1 MTSADCWNDC
11 LHCLAVRYQVDASSS
26 ATYTY
31 IITPSECLSS
41 GEMHVPIYDLTFCS
55 NALCFLR
62 NCSGHIYCT
71 DVFFSFGHAF
81 DLPPTSTAGRDS
93 NSKKKKKKKW
103 ARCMHFAFAL
113 CTGCKNYTYYAHT
126 LIFVRISDVIFVMT
140 CDMAGSLL
148 W

>member
-1 MTSADCWNDC
+1 MRCVSYGT
-11 LHCLAVRYQVDASSS
+11 
-26 ATYTY
+26 
-31 IITPSECLSS
+31 
-41 GEMHVPIYDLTFCS
+41 VPGTFI
-55 NALCFLR
+55 APM
-62 NCSGHIYCT
+62 
-71 DVFFSFGHAF
+71 FFSLLVMH
-81 DLPPTSTAGRDS
+81 LICLQPVQLVETPIP
-93 NSKKKKKKKW
+93 KKKKKKKW